1 MEKLFI
7 QSFMDDN
14 GKTFLEVGK
23 GEDFTSV
30 PSEFNVCSNGTCVI
44 TITNKNLLNLSKDWG
59 VTESEIQKA
68 LQKQFG
74 DTRLLFFIKNLT
86 NEQRNKANY

>member
-14 GKTFLEVGK
+14 TETFLEVGK

-44 TITNKNLLNLSKDWG
+44 TITNKNLLKLFKNWG
-59 VTESEIQKA
+59 VTKEGIQEA
-68 LQKQFG
+68 LQNQFG
-74 DTRLLFFIKNLT
+74 DTSLLFFIKN
-86 NEQRNKANY
+86 

>member
-14 GKTFLEVGK
+14 TETFLEVGK
-23 GEDFTSV
+23 GEKFTSV

-44 TITNKNLLNLSKDWG
+44 TITNKNFLKLSKEWG
-59 VTESEIQKA
+59 VTKEGIKEA
-68 LQKQFG
+68 LQNQFG
-74 DTRLLFFIKNLT
+74 DTSLLFFIKN
-86 NEQRNKANY
+86 

>member
-44 TITNKNLLNLSKDWG
+44 TITNKNFLKLSKEWG
-59 VTESEIQKA
+59 VTKEGIQEA
-68 LQKQFG
+68 LKNQFRLFG
-74 DTRLLFFIKNLT
+74 DTSLLFFIKN
-86 NEQRNKANY
+86 